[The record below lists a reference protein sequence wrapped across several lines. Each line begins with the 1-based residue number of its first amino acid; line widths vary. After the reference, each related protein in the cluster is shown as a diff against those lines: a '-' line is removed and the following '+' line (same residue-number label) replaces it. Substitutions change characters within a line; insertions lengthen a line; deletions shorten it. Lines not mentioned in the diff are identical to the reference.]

1 MNNIDLKTEFKAA
14 LASFLATVYIVA
26 VNPMI
31 LSKAGMPFSGVVTAT
46 VITTFIG
53 TLLMG
58 LLAKNPIIVAPGMGL
73 NAYFTFAVVLG
84 MGIKWETALGV
95 VFWSGIIF
103 LILSLF
109 KVREKIIEAIPQS
122 LRHALSVGIGLF
134 ISFIGLSNAGFVVD
148 HPATLVTSAKMNP
161 QIWTFIAGLFITAY
175 LLIKK
180 NKSAILLGI
189 IITTVISI
197 PLGRLYGVAP
207 IVTYKGF
214 FAAPDFST
222 FMKLDFVGSLKLSMI
237 PVILSFVFTDIFDSV
252 STFIGVA
259 EAGNLKD
266 ENGNPRNVSKSLLA
280 DAVATTFS
288 GIFGTSAA
296 TSYIESAVGVKQGGK
311 TGWTAIFAAFLFLP
325 LLFLSP
331 LISMIP
337 TLATAPVLV
346 IVGLLMTSS
355 IKKINWDDFSEALPC
370 FLAIIL
376 IPLTY
381 SISTGIV
388 WGFLSYTFINLVTG
402 KRHRINSTL
411 YFIDAFCIYH
421 LISG

>member
-1 MNNIDLKTEFKAA
+1 MNVKTEFKAA

-31 LSKAGMPFSGVVTAT
+31 LSKAGMPFEAVVTAT
-46 VITTFIG
+46 VLTTFIG

-73 NAYFTFAVVLG
+73 NAFFTYTVVLG
-84 MGIKWETALGV
+84 MGVSWQIALGA
-95 VFWSGIIF
+95 VFWSGIVFLLLSIF
-103 LILSLF
+103 KI
-109 KVREKIIEAIPQS
+109 REKIVNSIPIS
-122 LRHALSVGIGLF
+122 LRHALTVGIGLF
-134 ISFIGLSNAGFVVD
+134 ISFIGFSNAGFIVD

-189 IITTVISI
+189 VITTIISI
-197 PLGRLYGVAP
+197 PLGRIYGATELVS
-207 IVTYKGF
+207 YKGF
-214 FAAPDFST
+214 FSAPDFST

-237 PVILSFVFTDIFDSV
+237 PVILSFVFTDLFDSV

-259 EAGNLKD
+259 EAGDIKD
-266 ENGNPRNVSKSLLA
+266 EKGNPRNMSKSLLA
-280 DAVATTFS
+280 DAIATTFS
-288 GIFGTSAA
+288 GLLGTSAA
-296 TSYIESAVGVKQGGK
+296 TSYVESAVGVKQGGR
-311 TGWTAIFAAFLFLP
+311 TGLTAIFAAFMFLP

-337 TLATAPVLV
+337 ALATAPVLV

-355 IKKINWDDFSEALPC
+355 LKKIDWDDITEALPC

-381 SISTGIV
+381 SISSGII
-388 WGFLSYTFINLVTG
+388 WGFLSYTFVNFAVG
-402 KRHRINSTL
+402 KRHKLSPTL
-411 YFIDAFCIYH
+411 YLIDVFCLYH
-421 LISG
+421 LLS